1 MIIDYNQTVSIEHQ
15 SQSIEKLTED
25 EKSPFIITGDP
36 KVNER
41 YKIINIIYADNRIF
55 AIVHLDNGNIMVL
68 PISEAW
74 IDPEL
79 KNLNEGYLYRENNQI
94 YIRVK

>member
-1 MIIDYNQTVSIEHQ
+1 MIIDYNQTKSIEHQ
-15 SQSIEKLTED
+15 SQSIEQLTED
-25 EKSPFIITGDP
+25 DSSFIIRANPQT
-36 KVNER
+36 NER
-41 YKIINIIYADNRIF
+41 YKIINIVYTNNHIF

-74 IDPEL
+74 VDPEL
-79 KNLNEGYLYRENNQI
+79 KNLNDGYLYRENNQI